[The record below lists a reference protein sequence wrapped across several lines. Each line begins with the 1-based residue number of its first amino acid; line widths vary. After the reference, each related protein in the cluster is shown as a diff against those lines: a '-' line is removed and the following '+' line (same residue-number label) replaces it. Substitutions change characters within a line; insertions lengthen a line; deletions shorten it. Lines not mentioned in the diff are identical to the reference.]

1 ALPALVG
8 RAWVRVVNHLRTP
21 ASFTFLD
28 RLHDALALI
37 PVRQELRD
45 ALVRLWWLRRQRP
58 GKSVVGSVR
67 GAGHVAHLVQQE
79 ICQKLDPNWR
89 EWYRHVA
96 AVLRDTVRASSAVEC
111 MNSVLRM
118 HQSRHRTMTPG
129 MLDVKRLYWN
139 TRAFRGGKRKGK
151 CPYEHLG
158 LKLAS
163 YDFWSLLKEEFSR
176 ALEEQKAQAKAKLR
190 ARAA

>member
-1 ALPALVG
+1 M
-8 RAWVRVVNHLRTP
+8 
-21 ASFTFLD
+21 
-28 RLHDALALI
+28 
-37 PVRQELRD
+37 
-45 ALVRLWWLRRQRP
+45 RLWWLRRQRP

-67 GAGHVAHLVQQE
+67 GAGHVAHVVQQE

-96 AVLRDTVRASSAVEC
+96 AVLRGTVRASSAVEC

-139 TRAFRGGKRKGK
+139 MRPFRGGKRKGK

-163 YDFWSLLKEEFSR
+163 SDFWSLLKEEFPR
-176 ALEEQKAQAKAKLR
+176 ALEEQKAQAKAKLE
-190 ARAA
+190 AQAA